1 MGVSVEPA
9 PADGTANWVAVVVA
23 DTGSGRLGYERGIIG
38 SGRETP
44 LEHATGLGL

>member
-9 PADGTANWVAVVVA
+9 PADGTADWVDVVA
-23 DTGSGRLGYERGIIG
+23 DTGSGVPEYEREIIE